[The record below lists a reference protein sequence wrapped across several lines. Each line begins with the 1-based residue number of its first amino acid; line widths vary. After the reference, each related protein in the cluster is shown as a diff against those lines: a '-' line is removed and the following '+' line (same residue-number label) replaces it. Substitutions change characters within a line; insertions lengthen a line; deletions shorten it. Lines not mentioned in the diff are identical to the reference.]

1 MSAADLTSGEE
12 VAIEDMPMEQREIY
26 EEDLP
31 GDDGMDSGE
40 PLEIMKPEDYFAS
53 YMHLVNFALFHA
65 AAFPLGLI
73 LKFRIG
79 FANELDKQFY
89 VIAGSW

>member
-12 VAIEDMPMEQREIY
+12 VAIEDMPMEQREIF

-31 GDDGMDSGE
+31 ADDGMDYSE
-40 PLEIMKPEDYFAS
+40 PLEIMQPEDYFAS

-73 LKFRIG
+73 LRLRNG